1 MGKLLA
7 DVNQRTQMVGQN
19 RLELLLFRLG
29 DGQHFAINVFKVRE
43 AINCPEITPLPNA
56 HPVVRGVSYLR
67 NLPIPIIDLGRVLG
81 RSVDLKAE
89 KSYVVVTEFN
99 RSIQGFLVHSV
110 DRIINMNW
118 EDILPPPRGMDSD
131 TYMTA
136 VTYSDDELI
145 QILDVEKIL
154 SDVLGELS
162 PVSERVK
169 DGLPDY
175 ISRLP
180 PVLVA
185 DDSTVARSQVKK
197 SLAEVGLEVIMVSD
211 GRKALEQ
218 LQRWAD
224 DGPVNERISMVLTD
238 IEMPQM
244 DGYTLCAQIR
254 KDERLKH
261 LFVMMHSSLSGV
273 FNESMV
279 RQAGA
284 DDFLPKFSTD
294 ELSARVLEHI
304 DNLVESGLVRV

>member
-1 MGKLLA
+1 MAKLMD
-7 DVNQRTQMVGQN
+7 DVNQRTQLVGQN

-29 DGQHFAINVFKVRE
+29 DGQNFAINVFKVRE
-43 AINCPEITPLPNA
+43 AINCPDITPLPNT

-67 NLPIPIIDLGRVLG
+67 ELPIPIIDLGRVLG
-81 RSVDLKAE
+81 RSVELDPAKA
-89 KSYVVVTEFN
+89 YVVVTEFN
-99 RSIQGFLVHSV
+99 RSVQGFLVHSV

-118 EDILPPPRGMDSD
+118 EDILPPPRGMDTD

-136 VTYSDDELI
+136 VTYADDELI

-154 SDVLGELS
+154 SDVLGDAAR
-162 PVSERVK
+162 VSDQIK
-169 DGLPDY
+169 DGLPEY
-175 ISRLP
+175 IERLP
-180 PVLVA
+180 PILVA

-197 SLAEVGLEVIMVSD
+197 SLAEVGLDVIMVSD

-224 DGPVNERISMVLTD
+224 DGPVNERISMVLSD

-254 KDERLKH
+254 KDDRLEH

-273 FNESMV
+273 FNETMV

-304 DNLVESGLVRV
+304 DKLVESGLVKV